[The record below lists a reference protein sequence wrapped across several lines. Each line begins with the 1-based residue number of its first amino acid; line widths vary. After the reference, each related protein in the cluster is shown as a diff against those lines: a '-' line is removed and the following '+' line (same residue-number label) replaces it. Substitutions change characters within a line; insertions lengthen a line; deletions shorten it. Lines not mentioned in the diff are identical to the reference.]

1 MVRRLTSSGN
11 TDCKVYYNLT
21 KNVFRYVG
29 GPNGLD
35 RGIVSWSIPEARLAL
50 MNKHTVDEHASITGH
65 HHIVS
70 WIHALIQNV
79 DRYEGK
85 EN

>member
-1 MVRRLTSSGN
+1 VIRDKAYNSGN

-35 RGIVSWSIPEARLAL
+35 RGIVSRLACL
-50 MNKHTVDEHASITGH
+50 ADKQHTVDEHVSIAGH

-70 WIHALIQNV
+70 WIHALVQNA
-79 DRYEGK
+79 DRYDGE
-85 EN
+85 E